1 MARLLICGLQTEGN
15 ALPAFGEDE
24 HALLAYRV
32 SCEKLAIG
40 DHLLARRAPKRAQR
54 AIDGPA
60 ALIREERAPDDLAD
74 CSFPGHLSQSGARRK
89 LDHLEGRVRLRNTAR
104 ENSHQELARG
114 GNPQTRVMTC
124 RGRLRG

>member
-1 MARLLICGLQTEGN
+1 MARLLICGSQTEGN

-24 HALLAYRV
+24 HALLAHRV

-74 CSFPGHLSQSGARRK
+74 CSFPGHLSQSGPNAD
-89 LDHLEGRVRLRNTAR
+89 LITLRFASGEPLAR
-104 ENSHQELARG
+104 ENSYQELVRDRD
-114 GNPQTRVMTC
+114 P
-124 RGRLRG
+124 